1 MSLLFNNQ
9 DVNIPQTHVFIIGV
23 GGYPHISGGHSEKE
37 QTVDAAKQLG
47 QLSSPPKS
55 AEAFYNSI
63 IKLHAENAWIRP
75 LGSIEVLL
83 SPLAN
88 DESTFAGQNIDSANI
103 SNITNAYWEWK
114 ERCDK
119 HPDNVAIF
127 YFCGHG
133 FEKDEQYLLTED
145 FGKTPHNPWTGCF
158 AFDLTRRGFSTCKAN
173 TQLFFVDACRQIT
186 SDMLTT
192 DFRVLPIDPPNL
204 LAKDCLYRLTQQ
216 AAAINESAY
225 GKKNDVSF
233 YTQALIKALCGDAST
248 GDDGDWVVNTGVL
261 ASKMTSFIKN
271 IASDQG
277 YKQRCI
283 STTSD
288 VTDIIR
294 FIEPPSLSLTVTCA
308 PFNALRFAELSYHN
322 LNTDSGNRRS
332 PETNP
337 WQVDIKPGIYRIQA
351 DFPGSQYKNIPVFK
365 SLMPPSDSQTL
376 KCQQS

>member
-1 MSLLFNNQ
+1 M
-9 DVNIPQTHVFIIGV
+9 
-23 GGYPHISGGHSEKE
+23 
-37 QTVDAAKQLG
+37 
-47 QLSSPPKS
+47 
-55 AEAFYNSI
+55 
-63 IKLHAENAWIRP
+63 
-75 LGSIEVLL
+75 GSIEVLL

-88 DESTFAGQNIDSANI
+88 DESTFAGQDIDNANM
-103 SNITNAYWEWK
+103 SNIENSYWEWK
-114 ERCDK
+114 QRCNE

-133 FEKDEQYLLTED
+133 FEKDEQYLLAED
-145 FGKTPHNPWTGCF
+145 FGKTPHNPWSGCF

-192 DFRVLPIDPPNL
+192 DFRVMPIDPPNL

-233 YTQALIKALCGDAST
+233 YTQALINALRGDAST
-248 GDDGDWVVNTGVL
+248 GDNGDWVVNTGVL

-294 FIEPPSLSLTVTCA
+294 FIEPPSLSLTVTCD

-322 LNTDSGNRRS
+322 LNTNFGDRRE
-332 PETNP
+332 PKIKP
-337 WQVDIKPGIYRIQA
+337 WQINIKPGIYKVQA
-351 DFPGSQYKNIPVFK
+351 DFPGNQYKNNSVFEK
-365 SLMPPSDSQTL
+365 FVPPSVLQTL
-376 KCQQS
+376 KCQQ